1 MDPNQIA
8 ALQSMIQ
15 SLATQ
20 IGSFTTSVADF
31 GGKLDTVVNSLSK
44 ASSGIES
51 VVKANKRLAN
61 EFDNSADAAARASE
75 SINKLKESA
84 KNTEYLNNSIGGYGK
99 AIQTAAER
107 IDNVLKKADGFDI
120 DGKQITSAFNAALN
134 RSMGSMANA
143 QLESVAKIKQVQV
156 ALGNLGQVINLT
168 KDQQKE
174 LNWTE
179 FVSGLNSLDKET
191 KKIVSK
197 LSGIDLSKAGNF
209 TKTQLTK
216 SIGNLTDEQKRSV
229 ADNIKN
235 VTKTFAAG
243 VTPKANFKEKL
254 FESVAGSLGPVA
266 EAGAAGGIK
275 NAFSHPTVI
284 ASGAQAVGKMINDI
298 SNVVIKG
305 MGTAIVDT
313 ATAYGKYNIE
323 ADYQSS
329 VALRVSMGTLQQTM
343 FDNARAMLA
352 NTGGAQAF
360 AQQLKDITSNELI
373 RKSGYDT
380 AKALQISASAITTAR
395 AVIGRDI
402 SDISAGDQAK
412 SLINFFQQAAKAGH
426 TTVEE
431 YANLASALSE
441 NATVMSALSKLN
453 STSRI
458 EALKDIIATRD
469 HADVMVLGKEKA
481 LEFATALVGTRQD
494 KLATRAKAAAA
505 TVSLVSLAQRMGYS
519 GMSSAEAIKLAELE
533 TKGATRTA
541 EENKL
546 FKELLPKAGNAL
558 AFLERSMEGS
568 GDQGLAIE
576 SAVDR
581 IREYMGPASNYMQSI
596 ELAAQAA
603 NKIGLRAQAPT
614 PGEAD
619 SIVGA
624 AATAAG
630 DLWKVIE
637 TTLDGVITKG
647 LTAAIFGSI
656 GATVAST
663 AATMLLIGAL
673 KLNTAATLGK
683 STIGG
688 AMPGGLGG
696 KIVSSARMLGSLAGG
711 AAVGYGVSKLLE
723 DKEATPTQQI
733 GGAVGGLVGGAA
745 GGAVIGRLLGGAAGT
760 LLGGP
765 VGTMIGMGLG
775 SVLGHY
781 IGTAAG
787 TVIPKLIGS
796 TNNNLSTTI
805 DGTVIPKL
813 IGSTNNPMPNVDA
826 IVRPNGSSPSQS
838 TTQPIRRQEEATET
852 QLVDKINDIKL
863 TTAEEGTEVLRNL
876 LKAQQTQNSLM
887 SEYIDIY
894 KQTNEPPSLFSFTP
908 RPEKEPHKQR

>member
-1 MDPNQIA
+1 
-8 ALQSMIQ
+8 MIQ

-31 GGKLDTVVNSLSK
+31 GGKLDTVVTSLGK

-51 VVKANKRLAN
+51 VVKANKRLAS

-75 SINKLKESA
+75 SFAKLKESA

-120 DGKQITSAFNAALN
+120 DSKQITSAFNAALN

-179 FVSGLNSLDKET
+179 FVSSLNSLDKET

-229 ADNIKN
+229 ADNLKN

-275 NAFSHPTVI
+275 DAFTHPTVI
-284 ASGAQAVGKMINDI
+284 SSGAQAVRKMINDI
-298 SNVVIKG
+298 SNVVIRG
-305 MGTAIVDT
+305 MGAAIVDT

-453 STSRI
+453 TTSRT
-458 EALKDIIATRD
+458 EALKDIIATRE
-469 HADVMVLGKEKA
+469 HANVMVLGKEKA
-481 LEFATALVGTRQD
+481 IEFATALVGTRQD

-519 GMSSAEAIKLAELE
+519 GMSSAEVIRLAELE

-541 EENKL
+541 DENKL
-546 FKELLPKAGNAL
+546 FKELLPKAGGAL

-568 GDQGLAIE
+568 GGQGLAIE

-596 ELAAQAA
+596 ELAAQAV
-603 NKIGLRAQAPT
+603 NKIGLRAKTPT
-614 PGEAD
+614 PGDGD

-683 STIGG
+683 LIVNG
-688 AMPGGLGG
+688 AIPGGLGG
-696 KIVSSARMLGSLAGG
+696 KIASGARMLGG
-711 AAVGYGVSKLLE
+711 AAVGYGASKLLE
-723 DKEATPTQQI
+723 DKKATPAQQTGGTVGGMV
-733 GGAVGGLVGGAA
+733 GGAVGGATV
-745 GGAVIGRLLGGAAGT
+745 GRLLGGAAGT

-775 SVLGHY
+775 GMLGHY
-781 IGTAAG
+781 VGTAAG
-787 TVIPKLIGS
+787 TIIPKLMGS
-796 TNNNLSTTI
+796 SSNPTTA
-805 DGTVIPKL
+805 
-813 IGSTNNPMPNVDA
+813 VDA
-826 IVRPNGSSPSQS
+826 MVRPDGSSPSQS
-838 TTQPIRRQEEATET
+838 TTQPIRRQEAAET
-852 QLVDKINDIKL
+852 QLVDKIKETKL
-863 TTAEEGTEVLRNL
+863 TAVDEGAEVLRNL

-894 KQTNEPPSLFSFTP
+894 KQTTEPPSLFSFTP

>member
-1 MDPNQIA
+1 
-8 ALQSMIQ
+8 MIQ

-31 GGKLDTVVNSLSK
+31 GGKLDTVVTSLGK

-51 VVKANKRLAN
+51 VVKANKRLAS

-75 SINKLKESA
+75 SFAKLKESA

-99 AIQTAAER
+99 AIQTAADR

-120 DGKQITSAFNAALN
+120 DSKQITSAFNAALN

-179 FVSGLNSLDKET
+179 FVSSLNSLDKET

-216 SIGNLTDEQKRSV
+216 SIGNLTDEQKRAV
-229 ADNIKN
+229 ADNLKN

-275 NAFSHPTVI
+275 DAFTHPTVI
-284 ASGAQAVGKMINDI
+284 SSGAQAVGKMINDI

-402 SDISAGDQAK
+402 GDISAGDQAK

-453 STSRI
+453 ITSRT

-469 HADVMVLGKEKA
+469 HANVMVLGKEKA

-519 GMSSAEAIKLAELE
+519 GMSSADAIKLAELE

-546 FKELLPKAGNAL
+546 FKELLPKAGGAL

-568 GDQGLAIE
+568 DQGLAIE

-596 ELAAQAA
+596 ELAAQAV
-603 NKIGLRAQAPT
+603 NKIGLQAKTPT
-614 PGEAD
+614 PGDSD

-647 LTAAIFGSI
+647 LTTAIFGSI

-673 KLNTAATLGK
+673 NLNTAATLGK
-683 STIGG
+683 SMIGG
-688 AMPGGLGG
+688 AMSGGLGG
-696 KIVSSARMLGSLAGG
+696 MVASGARMLGSLAGG

-723 DKEATPTQQI
+723 DKEATPAQQTGGNVGGI
-733 GGAVGGLVGGAA
+733 VGGAVGGAT
-745 GGAVIGRLLGGAAGT
+745 IGRLLGGAAGT

-775 SVLGHY
+775 GMLGHY
-781 IGTAAG
+781 VGTAAG
-787 TVIPKLIGS
+787 TIIPKLMGS
-796 TNNNLSTTI
+796 SSNPTTA
-805 DGTVIPKL
+805 
-813 IGSTNNPMPNVDA
+813 VDA
-826 IVRPNGSSPSQS
+826 MVRPDGSSPSQS
-838 TTQPIRRQEEATET
+838 TTQPTRRQEAAET
-852 QLVDKINDIKL
+852 QLVDKIKETKL
-863 TTAEEGTEVLRNL
+863 TAVDEGAEVLRNL